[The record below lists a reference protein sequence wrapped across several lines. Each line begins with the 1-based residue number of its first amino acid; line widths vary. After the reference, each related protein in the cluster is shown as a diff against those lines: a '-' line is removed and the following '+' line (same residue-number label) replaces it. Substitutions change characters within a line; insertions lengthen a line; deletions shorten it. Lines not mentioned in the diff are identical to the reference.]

1 MGGNPITFD
10 SAVQLFQE
18 IDLIFLAT
26 TAPYYLI
33 TRERIEKAMS
43 NRNKQLVLFDLSN
56 PRTVE
61 ETVATI
67 KKVKL
72 FNIDKIAQIVQE
84 NIKTRK
90 NEIVSA
96 ERIIDEEMKLF
107 GMALKRKEAEPMV
120 ISIFK
125 EVEKIREREFKKAIS
140 ILGNKIGPEEYR
152 IVEQLSYA
160 IVEAVMSTPMNS
172 LRKEIGNDKSEDIKR
187 IVARLFNYN
196 EER

>member
-1 MGGNPITFD
+1 
-10 SAVQLFQE
+10 
-18 IDLIFLAT
+18 
-26 TAPYYLI
+26 
-33 TRERIEKAMS
+33 
-43 NRNKQLVLFDLSN
+43 
-56 PRTVE
+56 VE